1 MNQIRLYAKLAP
13 SQMPE
18 SYQQKLS
25 ALLEWNKIVYGCLQS
40 GQVEDAKIFLEQAIT
55 EAEKPAKY
63 DY

>member
-1 MNQIRLYAKLAP
+1 MNQIRLYAKVAP
-13 SQMPE
+13 SRMPE